1 LAKPLAYQILVN
13 ESQLSS
19 TEVDYTSLLTYQS
32 VTDMIIIILYS
43 PIHWFET
50 STSYASVISY
60 IIKQVYTYLV
70 RCSGYFDFITIFVGM
85 SMSFYATNLDSVSL
99 FADSLFFVTGK

>member
-1 LAKPLAYQILVN
+1 LTKLLAYQNLVN

-60 IIKQVYTYLV
+60 IIKQV
-70 RCSGYFDFITIFVGM
+70 RCSSYFDFITIFVGM
-85 SMSFYATNLDSVSL
+85 GMSFYATNLDGVSL
-99 FADSLFFVTGK
+99 FAYSLFFVTGKIKCL